1 MALRPEQPRQVPG
14 GRFNPF
20 AAGQRVGAEGFEVA
34 LLSVVEQRP
43 MEPDQAGLRVVNEAG
58 GIVGAQSG
66 FDLCATWGHIPGMTA
81 TMTQRRPQKR
91 ERLVA
96 RVTVDDKA
104 VIAHA
109 AALAGQSVGSF
120 VVAEARK
127 AALQTIETCE
137 RIVLNAEESRRFVEA
152 LLAPPRP
159 PTERM
164 KRSLKLYRKTVI
176 SDV

>member
-1 MALRPEQPRQVPG
+1 MH
-14 GRFNPF
+14 N
-20 AAGQRVGAEGFEVA
+20 AGMP
-34 LLSVVEQRP
+34 L
-43 MEPDQAGLRVVNEAG
+43 
-58 GIVGAQSG
+58 
-66 FDLCATWGHIPGMTA
+66 
-81 TMTQRRPQKR
+81 TMTQRQPQKR

-96 RVTVDDKA
+96 RVTADDKA

-120 VVAEARK
+120 IVAEARK
-127 AALQTIETCE
+127 AALQTIETRE
-137 RIVLNAEESRRFVEA
+137 RIVLNAEESRRFVAA

-164 KRSLKLYRKTVI
+164 KRSLKLYRQTVI